1 MSFLLNTDTKR
12 TNIGANRRDIL
23 EPDLE
28 VGNLRPS
35 RYFVI
40 SQQIIAD
47 MFYTKSFS
55 NKITYYYIL
64 FIINPRFK
72 P

>member
-40 SQQIIAD
+40 SQQC
-47 MFYTKSFS
+47 F
-55 NKITYYYIL
+55 IL
-64 FIINPRFK
+64 TSHSLIRLHTVLSLIQDLSHE
-72 P
+72 